1 MSLTKAGTIVRIDS
15 RKGATMNL
23 NLSDW
28 DWLNA
33 ALGVLFLY
41 RGIRDLYNGTGTGW
55 STEDE
60 KKHFRKFYGIA
71 SILCG
76 ALYLVNTFLP
86 RVEPLHSI
94 LMVAA
99 LVLCAA
105 LLISYLC
112 YTLSRDDKNKKW
124 EVAMEVI
131 CAILTALFGIGF
143 GIFMALHP
151 EDAIALRSRRR
162 YTQVPEPTEEYIKL
176 TRLEGIVVSVLCAVL
191 LVVLLFAPQ

>member
-1 MSLTKAGTIVRIDS
+1 MSLTKAGTIVQIDS

-55 STEDE
+55 SSEDE

-71 SILCG
+71 STIGG
-76 ALYLVNTFLP
+76 AFLLVNIFLP
-86 RVEPLHSI
+86 KVEPLNSI

-99 LVLCAA
+99 LVLCVA

-112 YTLSRDDKNKKW
+112 YALSRDDKTKK
-124 EVAMEVI
+124 
-131 CAILTALFGIGF
+131 
-143 GIFMALHP
+143 
-151 EDAIALRSRRR
+151 
-162 YTQVPEPTEEYIKL
+162 
-176 TRLEGIVVSVLCAVL
+176 
-191 LVVLLFAPQ
+191 

>member
-15 RKGATMNL
+15 RKGTTMNL

-55 STEDE
+55 SSEDE

-71 SILCG
+71 STIGG
-76 ALYLVNTFLP
+76 AFLLVNIFLP
-86 RVEPLHSI
+86 KVEPLNSI
-94 LMVAA
+94 LMVAT

-112 YTLSRDDKNKKW
+112 YALSRSDKTKK
-124 EVAMEVI
+124 
-131 CAILTALFGIGF
+131 
-143 GIFMALHP
+143 
-151 EDAIALRSRRR
+151 
-162 YTQVPEPTEEYIKL
+162 
-176 TRLEGIVVSVLCAVL
+176 
-191 LVVLLFAPQ
+191 

>member
-23 NLSDW
+23 NLSVW

-71 SILCG
+71 STIGG
-76 ALYLVNTFLP
+76 AFLLVNIFLP
-86 RVEPLHSI
+86 KVEPLHSI

-99 LVLCAA
+99 LVLCVA

-112 YTLSRDDKNKKW
+112 YALSRSDKNKK
-124 EVAMEVI
+124 
-131 CAILTALFGIGF
+131 
-143 GIFMALHP
+143 
-151 EDAIALRSRRR
+151 
-162 YTQVPEPTEEYIKL
+162 
-176 TRLEGIVVSVLCAVL
+176 
-191 LVVLLFAPQ
+191 

>member
-23 NLSDW
+23 NLSGW

-60 KKHFRKFYGIA
+60 KKRFRKFYGIA
-71 SILCG
+71 STIGG
-76 ALYLVNTFLP
+76 AFLLVNIFLP
-86 RVEPLHSI
+86 KVEPLHSI

-99 LVLCAA
+99 LVLCVA

-112 YTLSRDDKNKKW
+112 YALSRSDKNKK
-124 EVAMEVI
+124 
-131 CAILTALFGIGF
+131 
-143 GIFMALHP
+143 
-151 EDAIALRSRRR
+151 
-162 YTQVPEPTEEYIKL
+162 
-176 TRLEGIVVSVLCAVL
+176 
-191 LVVLLFAPQ
+191 

>member
-1 MSLTKAGTIVRIDS
+1 
-15 RKGATMNL
+15 MNL

-55 STEDE
+55 STENE

-71 SILCG
+71 STIGG
-76 ALYLVNTFLP
+76 AFLLVNTFLP

-99 LVLCAA
+99 LVFSVV

-112 YTLSRDDKNKKW
+112 YALSRDDKTKK
-124 EVAMEVI
+124 
-131 CAILTALFGIGF
+131 
-143 GIFMALHP
+143 
-151 EDAIALRSRRR
+151 
-162 YTQVPEPTEEYIKL
+162 
-176 TRLEGIVVSVLCAVL
+176 
-191 LVVLLFAPQ
+191 

>member
-1 MSLTKAGTIVRIDS
+1 MSLTKAGIIVRIDS
-15 RKGATMNL
+15 RKGTTMNL
-23 NLSDW
+23 NLSGW

-71 SILCG
+71 STIGG
-76 ALYLVNTFLP
+76 AFLLVNIFLP
-86 RVEPLHSI
+86 KVEPLHSI

-99 LVLCAA
+99 LVLCVA

-112 YTLSRDDKNKKW
+112 YALSRSDKNKK
-124 EVAMEVI
+124 
-131 CAILTALFGIGF
+131 
-143 GIFMALHP
+143 
-151 EDAIALRSRRR
+151 
-162 YTQVPEPTEEYIKL
+162 
-176 TRLEGIVVSVLCAVL
+176 
-191 LVVLLFAPQ
+191 

>member
-15 RKGATMNL
+15 QKGTTMNL
-23 NLSDW
+23 NLSGW

-71 SILCG
+71 STIGG
-76 ALYLVNTFLP
+76 AFLLVNIFLP
-86 RVEPLHSI
+86 KVEPLHSI

-99 LVLCAA
+99 LVLCTA

-112 YTLSRDDKNKKW
+112 YALSRSDKTKK
-124 EVAMEVI
+124 
-131 CAILTALFGIGF
+131 
-143 GIFMALHP
+143 
-151 EDAIALRSRRR
+151 
-162 YTQVPEPTEEYIKL
+162 
-176 TRLEGIVVSVLCAVL
+176 
-191 LVVLLFAPQ
+191 

>member
-15 RKGATMNL
+15 RKGTTMNL

-71 SILCG
+71 STIGG
-76 ALYLVNTFLP
+76 AFLLVNIFLP
-86 RVEPLHSI
+86 KVEPLNSI

-112 YTLSRDDKNKKW
+112 YAMSRDDKTKK
-124 EVAMEVI
+124 
-131 CAILTALFGIGF
+131 
-143 GIFMALHP
+143 
-151 EDAIALRSRRR
+151 
-162 YTQVPEPTEEYIKL
+162 
-176 TRLEGIVVSVLCAVL
+176 
-191 LVVLLFAPQ
+191 

>member
-15 RKGATMNL
+15 RKGITMNL

-33 ALGVLFLY
+33 ALGILFLY

-55 STEDE
+55 SSEDE
-60 KKHFRKFYGIA
+60 KKHFHSFFGIR

-76 ALYLVNTFLP
+76 ALYLVNIFLP
-86 RVEPLHSI
+86 KVEPLNFI

-99 LVLCAA
+99 LVLCTA

-112 YTLSRDDKNKKW
+112 YALSRSDKTKK
-124 EVAMEVI
+124 
-131 CAILTALFGIGF
+131 
-143 GIFMALHP
+143 
-151 EDAIALRSRRR
+151 
-162 YTQVPEPTEEYIKL
+162 
-176 TRLEGIVVSVLCAVL
+176 
-191 LVVLLFAPQ
+191 

>member
-15 RKGATMNL
+15 RKGTTMNL

-71 SILCG
+71 STIGG
-76 ALYLVNTFLP
+76 AFLLVNIFLP
-86 RVEPLHSI
+86 KVEPLNSI

-99 LVLCAA
+99 LVFCVI

-112 YTLSRDDKNKKW
+112 YALSRDDKTKK
-124 EVAMEVI
+124 
-131 CAILTALFGIGF
+131 
-143 GIFMALHP
+143 
-151 EDAIALRSRRR
+151 
-162 YTQVPEPTEEYIKL
+162 
-176 TRLEGIVVSVLCAVL
+176 
-191 LVVLLFAPQ
+191 

>member
-15 RKGATMNL
+15 RKGTTMNL
-23 NLSDW
+23 NLSGW

-71 SILCG
+71 STIGG
-76 ALYLVNTFLP
+76 AFLLVNIFLP
-86 RVEPLHSI
+86 KVEPLNSI

-112 YTLSRDDKNKKW
+112 YTLSRDDKTKK
-124 EVAMEVI
+124 
-131 CAILTALFGIGF
+131 
-143 GIFMALHP
+143 
-151 EDAIALRSRRR
+151 
-162 YTQVPEPTEEYIKL
+162 
-176 TRLEGIVVSVLCAVL
+176 
-191 LVVLLFAPQ
+191 

>member
-15 RKGATMNL
+15 RKEATMNL

-71 SILCG
+71 STIGG
-76 ALYLVNTFLP
+76 AFLLVNIFLP
-86 RVEPLHSI
+86 KVEPLNSI

-112 YTLSRDDKNKKW
+112 YALSRDDKTKK
-124 EVAMEVI
+124 
-131 CAILTALFGIGF
+131 
-143 GIFMALHP
+143 
-151 EDAIALRSRRR
+151 
-162 YTQVPEPTEEYIKL
+162 
-176 TRLEGIVVSVLCAVL
+176 
-191 LVVLLFAPQ
+191 

>member
-41 RGIRDLYNGTGTGW
+41 SGFRDLYHGTGTGW
-55 STEDE
+55 SSEDE

-76 ALYLVNTFLP
+76 ALYLVNIFLP
-86 RVEPLHSI
+86 KVEPLNSI

-99 LVLCAA
+99 LVFCVI
-105 LLISYLC
+105 LLISHLC
-112 YTLSRDDKNKKW
+112 YTLSRDDKNKK
-124 EVAMEVI
+124 
-131 CAILTALFGIGF
+131 
-143 GIFMALHP
+143 
-151 EDAIALRSRRR
+151 
-162 YTQVPEPTEEYIKL
+162 
-176 TRLEGIVVSVLCAVL
+176 
-191 LVVLLFAPQ
+191 

>member
-15 RKGATMNL
+15 RKGVTMNL
-23 NLSDW
+23 NLSGW

-55 STEDE
+55 SSEDE

-71 SILCG
+71 STIG
-76 ALYLVNTFLP
+76 G
-86 RVEPLHSI
+86 EPLHSI

-112 YTLSRDDKNKKW
+112 YALSRSDKTKK
-124 EVAMEVI
+124 
-131 CAILTALFGIGF
+131 
-143 GIFMALHP
+143 
-151 EDAIALRSRRR
+151 
-162 YTQVPEPTEEYIKL
+162 
-176 TRLEGIVVSVLCAVL
+176 
-191 LVVLLFAPQ
+191 

>member
-1 MSLTKAGTIVRIDS
+1 MSLTKAGTIVQIDS
-15 RKGATMNL
+15 RKGTTMNL

-55 STEDE
+55 SSEDE

-71 SILCG
+71 STVG
-76 ALYLVNTFLP
+76 GTFWLVNIFLP
-86 RVEPLHSI
+86 KVEPLNSI

-99 LVLCAA
+99 LVFCVA

-112 YTLSRDDKNKKW
+112 YALSRDDKTKK
-124 EVAMEVI
+124 
-131 CAILTALFGIGF
+131 
-143 GIFMALHP
+143 
-151 EDAIALRSRRR
+151 
-162 YTQVPEPTEEYIKL
+162 
-176 TRLEGIVVSVLCAVL
+176 
-191 LVVLLFAPQ
+191 

>member
-15 RKGATMNL
+15 RKGVTMNL
-23 NLSDW
+23 NLSGW

-55 STEDE
+55 SSEDE

-71 SILCG
+71 STIGG
-76 ALYLVNTFLP
+76 AFLLVNIFLP
-86 RVEPLHSI
+86 KVEPLNSI

-112 YTLSRDDKNKKW
+112 YALSRSDKTKK
-124 EVAMEVI
+124 
-131 CAILTALFGIGF
+131 
-143 GIFMALHP
+143 
-151 EDAIALRSRRR
+151 
-162 YTQVPEPTEEYIKL
+162 
-176 TRLEGIVVSVLCAVL
+176 
-191 LVVLLFAPQ
+191 

>member
-1 MSLTKAGTIVRIDS
+1 MK
-15 RKGATMNL
+15 L

-55 STEDE
+55 SSEDE

-112 YTLSRDDKNKKW
+112 YALSRDDKTKK
-124 EVAMEVI
+124 
-131 CAILTALFGIGF
+131 
-143 GIFMALHP
+143 
-151 EDAIALRSRRR
+151 
-162 YTQVPEPTEEYIKL
+162 
-176 TRLEGIVVSVLCAVL
+176 
-191 LVVLLFAPQ
+191 

>member
-15 RKGATMNL
+15 RKGTTMNL

-41 RGIRDLYNGTGTGW
+41 NGTGTGW
-55 STEDE
+55 SSEDE
-60 KKHFRKFYGIA
+60 KKHFHSFFGIL
-71 SILCG
+71 SVLCG
-76 ALYLVNTFLP
+76 ALYLVNIFLP
-86 RVEPLHSI
+86 KVEPLNSI

-112 YTLSRDDKNKKW
+112 YALSRDDKTKK
-124 EVAMEVI
+124 
-131 CAILTALFGIGF
+131 
-143 GIFMALHP
+143 
-151 EDAIALRSRRR
+151 
-162 YTQVPEPTEEYIKL
+162 
-176 TRLEGIVVSVLCAVL
+176 
-191 LVVLLFAPQ
+191 

>member
-23 NLSDW
+23 NLSGW

-71 SILCG
+71 STIGG
-76 ALYLVNTFLP
+76 AFLLVNIFLP
-86 RVEPLHSI
+86 KVEPLHSI

-99 LVLCAA
+99 LVFCVA

-112 YTLSRDDKNKKW
+112 YALSRSDKTKK
-124 EVAMEVI
+124 
-131 CAILTALFGIGF
+131 
-143 GIFMALHP
+143 
-151 EDAIALRSRRR
+151 
-162 YTQVPEPTEEYIKL
+162 
-176 TRLEGIVVSVLCAVL
+176 
-191 LVVLLFAPQ
+191 

>member
-55 STEDE
+55 ITEDE
-60 KKHFRKFYGIA
+60 KKPIRKFYGFA

-76 ALYLVNTFLP
+76 ALYLVNIFLP
-86 RVEPLHSI
+86 KVKPLNSI

-99 LVLCAA
+99 LVFCVI
-105 LLISYLC
+105 LLISHLC
-112 YTLSRDDKNKKW
+112 YTLSRDDKNKK
-124 EVAMEVI
+124 
-131 CAILTALFGIGF
+131 
-143 GIFMALHP
+143 
-151 EDAIALRSRRR
+151 
-162 YTQVPEPTEEYIKL
+162 
-176 TRLEGIVVSVLCAVL
+176 
-191 LVVLLFAPQ
+191 

>member
-15 RKGATMNL
+15 RKGTTMNL

-60 KKHFRKFYGIA
+60 KKHFHKFYGIA
-71 SILCG
+71 STIGGTFL
-76 ALYLVNTFLP
+76 LVNIFLP
-86 RVEPLHSI
+86 KVEPLNSI
-94 LMVAA
+94 LMVAT

-105 LLISYLC
+105 LLISHLC
-112 YTLSRDDKNKKW
+112 YILSKDDKK
-124 EVAMEVI
+124 
-131 CAILTALFGIGF
+131 
-143 GIFMALHP
+143 
-151 EDAIALRSRRR
+151 
-162 YTQVPEPTEEYIKL
+162 
-176 TRLEGIVVSVLCAVL
+176 
-191 LVVLLFAPQ
+191 

>member
-1 MSLTKAGTIVRIDS
+1 MSLTKAGTIVQIDS

-55 STEDE
+55 SSEDE

-71 SILCG
+71 STIGG
-76 ALYLVNTFLP
+76 AFLLVNIFLP
-86 RVEPLHSI
+86 KVEPLNSI
-94 LMVAA
+94 LMVAT

-112 YTLSRDDKNKKW
+112 YALSRSDKTKK
-124 EVAMEVI
+124 
-131 CAILTALFGIGF
+131 
-143 GIFMALHP
+143 
-151 EDAIALRSRRR
+151 
-162 YTQVPEPTEEYIKL
+162 
-176 TRLEGIVVSVLCAVL
+176 
-191 LVVLLFAPQ
+191 

>member
-55 STEDE
+55 CSEDE

-76 ALYLVNTFLP
+76 ALYLVNIFLP
-86 RVEPLHSI
+86 KVEPLNSI

-112 YTLSRDDKNKKW
+112 YTLSRDDKTKK
-124 EVAMEVI
+124 
-131 CAILTALFGIGF
+131 
-143 GIFMALHP
+143 
-151 EDAIALRSRRR
+151 
-162 YTQVPEPTEEYIKL
+162 
-176 TRLEGIVVSVLCAVL
+176 
-191 LVVLLFAPQ
+191 

>member
-15 RKGATMNL
+15 RKGTTMNL

-33 ALGVLFLY
+33 VLGVLFLY

-60 KKHFRKFYGIA
+60 KKHFHKFYGIA
-71 SILCG
+71 STIGG
-76 ALYLVNTFLP
+76 AFLLVNIFLP
-86 RVEPLHSI
+86 KVEPLNSI

-112 YTLSRDDKNKKW
+112 YALSRDDKTKK
-124 EVAMEVI
+124 
-131 CAILTALFGIGF
+131 
-143 GIFMALHP
+143 
-151 EDAIALRSRRR
+151 
-162 YTQVPEPTEEYIKL
+162 
-176 TRLEGIVVSVLCAVL
+176 
-191 LVVLLFAPQ
+191 

>member
-23 NLSDW
+23 NLSGW

-60 KKHFRKFYGIA
+60 KKHLRKFYGIA
-71 SILCG
+71 STIGG
-76 ALYLVNTFLP
+76 AFLLVNIFLP
-86 RVEPLHSI
+86 KVEPLHSI

-99 LVLCAA
+99 LVLCVA

-112 YTLSRDDKNKKW
+112 YALSRSDKNKK
-124 EVAMEVI
+124 
-131 CAILTALFGIGF
+131 
-143 GIFMALHP
+143 
-151 EDAIALRSRRR
+151 
-162 YTQVPEPTEEYIKL
+162 
-176 TRLEGIVVSVLCAVL
+176 
-191 LVVLLFAPQ
+191 